1 MRIRVWRA
9 GYNGGV
15 RGMVVSPAFCRA
27 KKVNAMM
34 YLWIEYVIIAV
45 LVYQSCNDLAFSLIV
60 ALYLIL
66 VLWPL
71 ALPVMFVCEF
81 FKAISRK

>member
-1 MRIRVWRA
+1 
-9 GYNGGV
+9 
-15 RGMVVSPAFCRA
+15 
-27 KKVNAMM
+27 MM

>member
-1 MRIRVWRA
+1 
-9 GYNGGV
+9 
-15 RGMVVSPAFCRA
+15 
-27 KKVNAMM
+27 MM

-45 LVYQSCNDLAFSLIV
+45 LIYQSCNDLAVTIST
-60 ALYLIL
+60 ALFLLL

>member
-1 MRIRVWRA
+1 
-9 GYNGGV
+9 
-15 RGMVVSPAFCRA
+15 
-27 KKVNAMM
+27 MM

-45 LVYQSCNDLAFSLIV
+45 LIYPYCNDLAVTIST
-60 ALYLIL
+60 ALFLLL